1 MRKQSSG
8 RTNCFLSVFSGF
20 LRVLC
25 VNVLAFLGARFQHC
39 LDQFSSAFIR
49 GDFNNCNATDQPY
62 ARRAT
67 KNCANAR
74 NLAARTP

>member
-1 MRKQSSG
+1 
-8 RTNCFLSVFSGF
+8 VFSGF

-25 VNVLAFLGARFQHC
+25 VNVLAFLYAPTSSLNLFAFLFARFHHC
-39 LDQFSSAFIR
+39 LYQFSSAFIR
-49 GDFNNCNATDQPY
+49 GDFNNRNATDQPY

-74 NLAARTP
+74 NLPARSP